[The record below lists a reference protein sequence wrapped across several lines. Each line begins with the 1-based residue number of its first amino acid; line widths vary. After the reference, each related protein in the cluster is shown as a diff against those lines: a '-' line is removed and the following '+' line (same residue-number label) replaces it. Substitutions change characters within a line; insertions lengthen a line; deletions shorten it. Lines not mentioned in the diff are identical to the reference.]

1 MKFLSRLVLQVLLN
15 ALGIFLIIKM
25 VPDVSFTGDLK
36 ILIITAFILGILNF
50 LLKPIIKLILTPL
63 IALTL
68 GLFTLIINAFILW
81 LVTQLVSGLIIPL
94 GWPLI
99 WSTLIM
105 SIINLFFHLFT
116 KKE

>member
-25 VPDVSFTGDLK
+25 VPEVSFTGDLK
-36 ILIITAFILGILNF
+36 ILILTAFVLGILNF
-50 LLKPIIKLILTPL
+50 VLKPILKLILGPL

-81 LVTQLVSGLIIPL
+81 LATQLVNGLVIPI

-105 SIINLFFHLFT
+105 SIINILFHLFA
-116 KKE
+116 KK